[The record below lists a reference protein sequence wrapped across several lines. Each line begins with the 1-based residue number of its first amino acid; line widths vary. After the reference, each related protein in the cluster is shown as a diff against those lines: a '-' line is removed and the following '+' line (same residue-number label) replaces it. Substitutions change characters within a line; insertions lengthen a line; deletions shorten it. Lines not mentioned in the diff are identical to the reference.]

1 MGLRAPIRSLGC
13 PFKGMG
19 IVIPSDFRRLEVGS
33 PRPTSQF
40 SLSLLEWVPLG
51 WKAELGCEMR
61 VW

>member
-33 PRPTSQF
+33 PRPTS
-40 SLSLLEWVPLG
+40 
-51 WKAELGCEMR
+51 
-61 VW
+61 